1 MRAVA
6 DTPCDTCD
14 VTQPVFDKQD
24 QFDAIVASLVQGEQI
39 LAVYDAI
46 GVGTGFIG
54 LTSLRVILQ
63 DNSFVGKKVAL
74 TSVPYSKVTAVSF
87 VSDKSMFGKLASTSS
102 ISISVGGRD
111 YGVDF
116 RGDEKARHT
125 HDIVLWHIT
134 R

>member
-1 MRAVA
+1 MAQVVYDRKEQYQQIESGLM
-6 DTPCDTCD
+6 P
-14 VTQPVFDKQD
+14 
-24 QFDAIVASLVQGEQI
+24 GEQI
-39 LAVYDAI
+39 IAVYDAI

-87 VSDKSMFGKLASTSS
+87 VSDKSMFGKFASTSS

-116 RGDEKARHT
+116 RGEEKARHS
-125 HDIVLWHIT
+125 HDVVLWHIT